1 MITDAG
7 LVEQCL
13 EGDQEAY
20 AELVGRHQV
29 SVFNLAMSMTRHN
42 QAEAT
47 DITQEAFIRA
57 YRKLRGYKPQYAFRN
72 WVMTIGA
79 NLAKNRFRGYAR
91 RQLAEES
98 YVEMNPGRTY
108 HSDPRHLAVRD
119 ALKGMRESYRT
130 PLTLRHMEGLSYE
143 EIAQVLGIGVS
154 AAKMRVKRGTD
165 ELKKLLNPGGEAKT
179 S

>member
-20 AELVGRHQV
+20 AELVRRHQDA
-29 SVFNLAMSMTRHN
+29 VFNLAMSMTRHN
-42 QAEAT
+42 AAEAT

-57 YRKLRGYKPQYAFRN
+57 YRKLRAYKAQYAFRN

-79 NLAKNRFRGYAR
+79 NLAKNRFRSAAR
-91 RQLAEES
+91 RKELEES
-98 YVEMNPGRTY
+98 YLEKNPGRTY

-119 ALKGMRESYRT
+119 ALKGLRESYRT

-165 ELKKLLNPGGEAKT
+165 ELKELLNPRGEEQGA
-179 S
+179 